1 MFVNVFSL
9 FRFYLPLEYGMTLH
23 LNKHDFPSP
32 KDALCQVWL
41 KLALW
46 FLRRRFL
53 KFVNV
58 FSPFPYYLPL
68 EKGGVLH
75 LNKLESPSPKNALCQ
90 VWLKLASGSWEEDE
104 NVKSL
109 QTDGRTT
116 DIRRSEK
123 LTWAFSSGEI
133 KTTRKKVSVGALGLL
148 SSFTCAWARKLSSIY
163 KNTTQA
169 HWVSSTWLRWRTFWC
184 W

>member
-1 MFVNVFSL
+1 MFVNIFSL

-75 LNKLESPSPKNALCQ
+75 LNKLESPSPKNAVCQ
-90 VWLKLASGSWEEDE
+90 VWLKLVVLEKKMKMWTVNG
-104 NVKSL
+104 
-109 QTDGRTT
+109 QTDDGHQA
-116 DIRRSEK
+116 IRKAHLSSQLR
-123 LTWAFSSGEI
+123 WAKNTGM
-133 KTTRKKVSVGALGLL
+133 KVSVGALDLL
-148 SSFTCAWARKLSSIY
+148 SSFTCAWARKLPSIY

-169 HWVSSTWLRWRTFWC
+169 L
-184 W
+184 